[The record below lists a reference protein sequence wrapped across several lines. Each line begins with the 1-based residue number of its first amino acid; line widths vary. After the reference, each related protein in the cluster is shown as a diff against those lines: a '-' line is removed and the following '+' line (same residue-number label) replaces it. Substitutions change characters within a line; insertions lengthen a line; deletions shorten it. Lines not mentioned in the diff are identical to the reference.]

1 MMEVR
6 TILSSLVPFC
16 ISRDKSIETISVIK
30 LRFSSNSANNYRVK
44 ATCPKEKSTWNTFF
58 IVSKGEKENYEK
70 ILSSF
75 MVIGM
80 EPCGAAE

>member
-16 ISRDKSIETISVIK
+16 IRQDKSIETISVIK

-44 ATCPKEKSTWNTFF
+44 ATCPKEKST
-58 IVSKGEKENYEK
+58 
-70 ILSSF
+70 
-75 MVIGM
+75 
-80 EPCGAAE
+80 